1 MKIFKKKDVK
11 KLNIELEKNKR
22 DNKEYEEYMDKEKE
36 GWLENRDKTKTEK
49 ISKVAKGIGAGI
61 GTFLMFAGLG
71 MLSIF
76 ASMLDTENNQNGTKD
91 WREDDDLF
99 NDIDYSEDSED
110 THSQVQI
117 ALDMT
122 NLDDEKDCVKTYLWM
137 YRNLENMPKTVKTVI
152 GMTKGQIDSDHL
164 ARPQTEVYAWYSREK
179 EVAQKAMKQLKK
191 YYSNANKD
199 NNSKVIILQEK

>member
-1 MKIFKKKDVK
+1 MKIFKKKDK
-11 KLNIELEKNKR
+11 IEKLNMELEENKR

-36 GWLENRDKTKTEK
+36 DWLENRDKTKTEK

-76 ASMLDTENNQNGTKD
+76 AAMLDSGEGTDNTSKD

-110 THSQVQI
+110 AHSQVQI

-137 YRNLENMPKTVKTVI
+137 YKNIDNMPKTVKTVI

-191 YYSNANKD
+191 YYSNVNKND
-199 NNSKVIILQEK
+199 KIIILKGE

>member
-191 YYSNANKD
+191 YYSNVDKNDKI
-199 NNSKVIILQEK
+199 IILKGE